1 MLSQVNRRLI
11 LAAAVGL
18 GLNGTALADAPFGP
32 KVGSKAP
39 EVGSLA
45 DQNGE
50 RRSLATLAGAKGI
63 VLVFYRSAGR
73 CPFCQAQLIAIN
85 ESAAEIEKRGY
96 KIVGLSYDE
105 PSVAK
110 TFIERRGITYTLLS
124 DPKSEVIERWGLR
137 DPQYPETSRAYGV
150 PRPAIFVID
159 RQGVIR
165 ASLAEER
172 YRDRPPVAEV
182 VKALDA
188 IG

>member
-1 MLSQVNRRLI
+1 M
-11 LAAAVGL
+11 
-18 GLNGTALADAPFGP
+18 
-32 KVGSKAP
+32 
-39 EVGSLA
+39 
-45 DQNGE
+45 
-50 RRSLATLAGAKGI
+50 
-63 VLVFYRSAGR
+63 
-73 CPFCQAQLIAIN
+73 
-85 ESAAEIEKRGY
+85 SAA
-96 KIVGLSYDE
+96 
-105 PSVAK
+105 
-110 TFIERRGITYTLLS
+110 GITYTLLS

-159 RQGVIR
+159 RQGVIH